1 MGISGLLP
9 LLKEITVQKHV
20 KDWKG
25 KTLAVDGSGW
35 LHRGAYGCAQ
45 ELATGKSTIS
55 YVNYAMHRVR
65 MLKYFGI
72 TPFIVFDGGLLPAKM
87 ETERDRER
95 RRNEALAK
103 GNALLAEGKTNQARD
118 FFVKAVDVTPAMA
131 YQLIKAL
138 RQEGI
143 QYVVAPY
150 EADPQ
155 LAYLEKKGLVD
166 GIITEDSD
174 LLVFGCKNVLFKL
187 DGEGN
192 CSAVSRQ
199 DFSKCGEYNFGD
211 WSDAQFRQMA
221 ILSGCDYL
229 KNIPGLGLKT
239 AYRLMR
245 KYKTA
250 EKVIQQVKL
259 EGRLTVAQNYLDEFR
274 RAELTFLH
282 QRVFDPVER
291 ELVHFSPLPEGK
303 TAADMPFV
311 GAELDREYA
320 CDLADGNIDPLSKQA
335 VVDLMPNCWAT
346 TTIHRTTYKP
356 TPSTSNSARPSS
368 SISSKQPVQPAKGAA
383 SVVNFVSR
391 ARAASSRSTSGS
403 NPVKNMATQKR
414 VHLVGKGNKPE
425 KEEKVESR
433 KRNSKFCGKKVVLGE
448 TRKTEVKVSVKGKEK
463 MSEVEEEDDVMI
475 FEEEEMDVREH
486 GREEEEDEDAESALR
501 GIELEVCSSGRLVN
515 YWDDAGNAKDV
526 TPPTEVEVED
536 VHAPVPSPE
545 STPCI
550 SSPAATPPRK
560 APPVKHS
567 PVALKH
573 PSSDGAIAISGL
585 VLSAHANAGWEA
597 ESISSSPPPPPPP
610 TIPQPLPKRRAR
622 PPAAIFASTSAAIKI
637 EKPQAVKKRPTE
649 VIQLSSD
656 PIDNYSSDAQPGE
669 STPRPPPF
677 PVKSESQANRI
688 SSQDRKPQINHKQT
702 KPLTSTSS
710 RAAVQVRPDSNRTK
724 SKEKK
729 KVVEEEESDDEQ
741 DAITKERIRHWRER
755 FMLGYPSSH
764 VQSKTKPVD
773 KAKLPRSAEET
784 SLMPSRFASKG
795 PAGQAGSRACVS
807 KSSFLAVPQVD
818 EKVRSKKRQKT
829 SRDSLVEGGVDSRRE
844 SSARMVDRGSTRHN
858 TPTAPRAGKVVN
870 KKAEAGKRGGHRPE
884 VLEKCRGELSSDPI
898 ENSSSDSESGL
909 ESDEIVE

>member
-20 KDWKG
+20 EEWKG
-25 KTLAVDGSGW
+25 KTLAVDAYVW

-45 ELATGKSTIS
+45 ELATGKPTIK

-65 MLKYFGI
+65 MLKYYGV
-72 TPFIVFDGGLLPAKM
+72 TPFIVFDGGLLPSKM
-87 ETERDRER
+87 GTEGDREK

-103 GNALLAEGKTNQARD
+103 GNALLAEGKANQARD

-192 CSAVSRQ
+192 CSAISRQ
-199 DFSKCGEYNFGD
+199 DFSKCREYNFSD
-211 WSDAQFRQMA
+211 WSDAEFRQMA

-229 KNIPGLGLKT
+229 ESIQGLGLKT

-245 KYKTA
+245 KFKTA
-250 EKVIQQVKL
+250 EKVIQYVRL
-259 EGRLTVAQNYLDEFR
+259 EGQLTVPRNYLDEFR

-282 QRVFDPVER
+282 QRVFDPVDR

-320 CDLADGNIDPLSKQA
+320 CGLADGNIDPLSKQA
-335 VVDLMPNCWAT
+335 MVDLMPDSCAT
-346 TTIHRTTYKP
+346 TTTHRTTYKP
-356 TPSTSNSARPSS
+356 TPSTSNPARPSS
-368 SISSKQPVQPAKGAA
+368 SSSSKQPVQPAKGAA
-383 SVVNFVSR
+383 SILNFFSR
-391 ARAASSRSTSGS
+391 APASSSPSAS
-403 NPVKNMATQKR
+403 AINPVKNVANQKR
-414 VHLVGKGNKPE
+414 IHLVGKGKEIE
-425 KEEKVESR
+425 KEEKVESPKR
-433 KRNSKFCGKKVVLGE
+433 KSKFFGKKFVVEE
-448 TRKTEVKVSVKGKEK
+448 TKKPEVKISVKGKEK
-463 MSEVEEEDDVMI
+463 MIEVEEDDDFMIIEEQEMNARENGEED
-475 FEEEEMDVREH
+475 
-486 GREEEEDEDAESALR
+486 GDEDAELALR
-501 GIELEVCSSGRLVN
+501 EIELEVCTSGSLVD
-515 YWDDAGNAKDV
+515 YSDDAGNVKDD

-536 VHAPVPSPE
+536 VQAVPSQE

-560 APPVKHS
+560 ALPVKHS
-567 PVALKH
+567 PSNLKH
-573 PSSDGAIAISGL
+573 PSSDDAIAISSP
-585 VLSAHANAGWEA
+585 VSSAHADAGWEA
-597 ESISSSPPPPPPP
+597 ESISSPPP
-610 TIPQPLPKRRAR
+610 TIPQPLPNPRAR
-622 PPAAIFASTSAAIKI
+622 PPAQVLASTSAAIKI
-637 EKPQAVKKRPTE
+637 EKPQPVKKQPTE

-688 SSQDRKPQINHKQT
+688 SSQDRKPHINHKQT
-702 KPLTSTSS
+702 KPLTSNSS
-710 RAAVQVRPDSNRTK
+710 RTSIQVRPDSKTTK
-724 SKEKK
+724 SKEKQR
-729 KVVEEEESDDEQ
+729 VAEEEDDDEEDEAAKSVAASWRAKFMLQNSSRPPRPKTNAQPVTVAAPSRPLVDKTASKPSSSITRKSSLAPSACTSARIPLSPRSTNRISKTRSIVVPPPQPKLGANAPPSPKRRKLTTSNSPSSDDN
-741 DAITKERIRHWRER
+741 
-755 FMLGYPSSH
+755 S
-764 VQSKTKPVD
+764 
-773 KAKLPRSAEET
+773 EE
-784 SLMPSRFASKG
+784 G
-795 PAGQAGSRACVS
+795 
-807 KSSFLAVPQVD
+807 
-818 EKVRSKKRQKT
+818 
-829 SRDSLVEGGVDSRRE
+829 EGDTT
-844 SSARMVDRGSTRHN
+844 MTR
-858 TPTAPRAGKVVN
+858 
-870 KKAEAGKRGGHRPE
+870 
-884 VLEKCRGELSSDPI
+884 LEPLQLHQG
-898 ENSSSDSESGL
+898 SSSPVIITNPKLLAFRFKGSS
-909 ESDEIVE
+909 SPA